1 MNICKCETAVGWV
14 TFCGHD
20 RKWGRLNGCHSGS
33 WCVLPPSGKLS
44 EWILYRKRVGNLQK
58 DFSLLQKEED
68 APVFEEEESLC
79 VVNANATLLCI
90 EWLKALVI

>member
-1 MNICKCETAVGWV
+1 MNICKCETDVGWV
-14 TFCGHD
+14 TFCDHD

-33 WCVLPPSGKLS
+33 WCVLPPSVKLS
-44 EWILYRKRVGNLQK
+44 EWILYRKRFGNLQK
-58 DFSLLQKEED
+58 GFSLLQ
-68 APVFEEEESLC
+68 EEEGAGVRRRTEVC